1 MSFEIILVFV
11 VIVFLIVALYSDI
24 LLPSISFLIAVTVL
38 TIGGVITP
46 KDALSGFA
54 NDQLAVIVMLLV
66 LSGVVRRSAMVEHLF
81 NRMFHKSQSP
91 NSFKARMMGVV
102 SVSSAFFNNTP
113 LVAMMMPYVYDW
125 CKKKKIAPSRMLI
138 PLSYAA
144 ILGGCCTLIGT
155 STNLIVN
162 GMAIEAGLDSLQIFD
177 FIYVGLPMLVIGAG
191 FLLLFGKALLPE
203 TKDVMD
209 SYVEMSRKYLVET
222 VIKPGSELIGKSIT
236 EAELRNL
243 EGVFL
248 VEIIRNE
255 KVITPVSPEEKLEER
270 DTLIFS
276 GVTSAISEL
285 TKPEMGL
292 SLPKACA
299 IPNSEM
305 RIAEVVISQNS
316 RLLGQ
321 KIQDSDFRG
330 QYDASVLAVH
340 RNRENLSG
348 KIGKIEIKA
357 GDVLLVLAG
366 SDFYKRVEGI
376 QPFYFI
382 SKEQGPRYVSTPK
395 MLLIVL
401 GLVLG
406 IILHAM
412 GVFTL
417 FNSLLILVG
426 LVLIMGIMPVDEI
439 RKEMDFNL
447 IILLALGLA
456 FGRAMIESGAADYIA
471 DLLLKVAVPLGS
483 VGIIGGLF
491 LITNLLSSYITNKAA
506 VAIVFP
512 VSIAMADTLSHDV
525 TPYILVVCFG
535 AAASFITPIGYQTN
549 LMVYGPGRYSFKD
562 FFRVGLPLTL
572 LYMAVCVTVLTHLYF

>member
-1 MSFEIILVFV
+1 MSFGIVLVFI
-11 VIVFLIVALYSDI
+11 VILFLIVTLYTEI
-24 LLPSISFLIAVTVL
+24 LVPSVSFLIAVTVL
-38 TIGGVITP
+38 TVGGIIEP
-46 KDALSGFA
+46 KQALSGFA

-81 NRMFHKSQSP
+81 NRLFYKSQSP
-91 NSFKARMMGVV
+91 NSFMAKMMGCV

-162 GMAIEAGLDSLQIFD
+162 GMAIESGLESLKIFD
-177 FIYVGLPMLVIGAG
+177 FVYVGVPMLVVGVG
-191 FLLLFGKALLPE
+191 FLLLFGKTLLPE
-203 TKDVMD
+203 RTDVKDT
-209 SYVEMSRKYLVET
+209 YVEMSRKYLVET
-222 VIKPGSELIGKSIT
+222 AIKPESRLIGKSIV

-248 VEIIRNE
+248 VEIIRNNQL
-255 KVITPVSPEEKLEER
+255 ITPVPPNEKLEKG
-270 DTLIFS
+270 DSLIFS
-276 GVTSAISEL
+276 GVTSAISEI

-292 SLPKACA
+292 SLPKACE
-299 IPNSEM
+299 IPHAER

-316 RLLGQ
+316 RLIGQ

-330 QYDASVLAVH
+330 QYDASILAVH

-348 KIGKIEIKA
+348 KIGEIEIKA

-382 SKEQGPRYVSTPK
+382 SKEQSPRYVSTWK
-395 MLLIVL
+395 MLLVVL
-401 GLVLG
+401 GLILG
-406 IILHAM
+406 IILHAI
-412 GVFTL
+412 GVFSL

-426 LVLIMGIMPVDEI
+426 LVLIMGIMPVSEI

-456 FGRAMIESGAADYIA
+456 FGKAMIESGAADYIA
-471 DLLLKVAVPLGS
+471 DLLLKVAVPLGN

-512 VSIAMADTLSHDV
+512 VSIAMAQSLGHNV

-535 AAASFITPIGYQTN
+535 ASASFITPIGYQTN
-549 LMVYGPGRYSFKD
+549 LMVYGPGGYSFKD
-562 FFRVGLPLTL
+562 FFLIGFPLTL
-572 LYMAVCVTVLTHLYF
+572 LYMVVCVVVLTLMYN

>member
-1 MSFEIILVFV
+1 
-11 VIVFLIVALYSDI
+11 
-24 LLPSISFLIAVTVL
+24 
-38 TIGGVITP
+38 
-46 KDALSGFA
+46 
-54 NDQLAVIVMLLV
+54 
-66 LSGVVRRSAMVEHLF
+66 
-81 NRMFHKSQSP
+81 
-91 NSFKARMMGVV
+91 
-102 SVSSAFFNNTP
+102 
-113 LVAMMMPYVYDW
+113 
-125 CKKKKIAPSRMLI
+125 
-138 PLSYAA
+138 
-144 ILGGCCTLIGT
+144 
-155 STNLIVN
+155 
-162 GMAIEAGLDSLQIFD
+162 
-177 FIYVGLPMLVIGAG
+177 MLVIGVG

-203 TKDVMD
+203 RGDVKD
-209 SYVEMSRKYLVET
+209 SYVEMARKYLVET
-222 VIKPGSELIGKSIT
+222 AIKPGSELIGKSII

-248 VEIIRNE
+248 IEIIRNE
-255 KVITPVSPEEKLEER
+255 KVITPVSPEEKLEEG

-292 SLPKACA
+292 SLPKSCE
-299 IPNSEM
+299 IPQAER

-316 RLLGQ
+316 RLIGQ
-321 KIQDSDFRG
+321 IIQDSDFRG

-348 KIGKIEIKA
+348 KIGEIEIKA
-357 GDVLLVLAG
+357 GDVLLVLTG

-406 IILHAM
+406 IILHAL
-412 GVFTL
+412 GVFAL

-426 LVLIMGIMPVDEI
+426 LVLIMGIMPAAEI

-471 DLLLKVAVPLGS
+471 DLLLIVAVPLGN
-483 VGIIGGLF
+483 VGVIGGLF
-491 LITNLLSSYITNKAA
+491 LLTNLLSSYITNKAA

-512 VSIAMADTLSHDV
+512 VSIAMAQSLDHNV

-562 FFRVGLPLTL
+562 FFLIGFPLTL
-572 LYMAVCVTVLTHLYF
+572 LYMVVCVVVLALMYN

>member
-1 MSFEIILVFV
+1 MSPELILIFI
-11 VIVFLIVALYSDI
+11 VIVFLLVMLYTDR
-24 LLPSISFLIAVTVL
+24 LMPSVVFLIAVTVL

-46 KDALSGFA
+46 TQALSGFA

-81 NRMFHKSQSP
+81 AKMFPKSQSTIA
-91 NSFKARMMGVV
+91 FKAKMMGAV

-144 ILGGCCTLIGT
+144 ILGGCCTLIGS

-162 GMAIEAGLDSLQIFD
+162 GMAIEAGLESLQIFD
-177 FIYVGLPMLVIGAG
+177 FVYVGIPMLVIGIG
-191 FLLLFGKALLPE
+191 FLLIFGKSLLPE
-203 TKDVMD
+203 RSDVKDA
-209 SYVEMSRKYLVET
+209 YVEMSRKYLVET
-222 VIKPGSELIGKSIT
+222 VIKPGSELIGKSIA
-236 EAELRNL
+236 EAQLRHL

-248 VEIIRNE
+248 VEIIRNDR
-255 KVITPVSPEEKLEER
+255 VITPVSPEENLEEG

-276 GVTSAISEL
+276 GVTSAIDDL
-285 TKPEMGL
+285 TKQEMGL

-299 IPNSEM
+299 IPNSER

-316 RLLGQ
+316 RLLGK

-330 QYDASVLAVH
+330 QYDGSILAVH
-340 RNRENLSG
+340 RNRENLTG
-348 KIGKIEIKA
+348 KIGEIEIKA

-382 SKEQGPRYVSTPK
+382 SKEQAPRYVSTPK
-395 MLLIVL
+395 MLLIVF
-401 GLVLG
+401 GLILG

-412 GVFTL
+412 GVFAL

-426 LVLIMGIMPVDEI
+426 LVLIMRIMPVDEI

-456 FGRAMIESGAADYIA
+456 FGRAMIESGAANYIA
-471 DLLLKVAVPLGS
+471 DLLLKVAVPWGNI
-483 VGIIGGLF
+483 GIIGGLF
-491 LITNLLSSYITNKAA
+491 LITNLLSSYITNSAV

-512 VSIAMADTLSHDV
+512 VSVAMAETLSHDV

-562 FFRVGLPLTL
+562 FFRIGFPLTL
-572 LYMAVCVTVLTHLYF
+572 LYMVVCVGVLTYFYN

>member
-1 MSFEIILVFV
+1 MSFEIVLVFIVILFLLVTLYTEILV
-11 VIVFLIVALYSDI
+11 
-24 LLPSISFLIAVTVL
+24 PSVSFLIAVTAL
-38 TIGGVITP
+38 TIGGIIEP
-46 KDALSGFA
+46 KQALSGFA
-54 NDQLAVIVMLLV
+54 NDQLAVIVMLLI

-81 NRMFHKSQSP
+81 NRLFYKSQSP
-91 NSFKARMMGVV
+91 NSFMAKMMGCV
-102 SVSSAFFNNTP
+102 SISSAFFNNTP

-162 GMAIEAGLDSLQIFD
+162 GMAIEYGFESLKIFD
-177 FIYVGLPMLVIGAG
+177 FVYVGIPMLVIGVG
-191 FLLLFGKALLPE
+191 FLLLFGKTLLPE
-203 TKDVMD
+203 RTDVKDT
-209 SYVEMSRKYLVET
+209 YVEMARKYLVET
-222 VIKPGSELIGKSIT
+222 AIKPGSELIGKSIV

-248 VEIIRNE
+248 IEIIRNK
-255 KVITPVSPEEKLEER
+255 KVITPVSPEEKLEEK

-292 SLPKACA
+292 SLPKSCE
-299 IPNSEM
+299 IPQAER

-316 RLLGQ
+316 RLIGQ
-321 KIQDSDFRG
+321 IIQDSDFRG

-357 GDVLLVLAG
+357 GDVLLVLTG

-395 MLLIVL
+395 MLLIVS

-406 IILHAM
+406 IILHAL
-412 GVFTL
+412 GVFAL

-426 LVLIMGIMPVDEI
+426 LVLIMGIMPAAEI

-471 DLLLKVAVPLGS
+471 DLLLIVAVPLGN
-483 VGIIGGLF
+483 VGVIGGLF
-491 LITNLLSSYITNKAA
+491 LLTNLLSSYITNKAA

-512 VSIAMADTLSHDV
+512 VSIAMAQSLDHNV

-549 LMVYGPGRYSFKD
+549 LMVYGPGGYSFKD
-562 FFRVGLPLTL
+562 FFLIGFPLTL
-572 LYMAVCVTVLTHLYF
+572 LYMVVCVVVLALMYN